1 MLTKKEKTLMN
12 QTPATQVEK
21 KPWQTPE
28 LIVLLRSQPE
38 EAVLAA
44 CLALGDCDEDPSFF
58 LGNS

>member
-44 CLALGDCDEDPSFF
+44 CLFLGSCAEDPAFAVTS
-58 LGNS
+58 S

>member
-1 MLTKKEKTLMN
+1 MN